1 MNYGLNFP
9 VENYAALYISIVNSV
24 DTDLALAKVM
34 PRETANYRSKAER
47 IEFIA
52 QAKRLIEQGCSVRKA
67 AIIIGVKRSTLIW
80 WLKKEKELFHDSKN

>member
-9 VENYAALYISIVNSV
+9 VENYAALYIAIVNSV
-24 DTDLALAKVM
+24 DTDLALGKVM

-47 IEFIA
+47 IVLIA
-52 QAKRLIEQGCSVRKA
+52 QAKNLIEQGCSVRKA

-80 WLKKEKELFHDSKN
+80 WLKKEKKLFQ

>member
-1 MNYGLNFP
+1 MYKRQ